1 MPTPEQERLR
11 RLRDRQLATRDP
23 LIKQRRLDRTISQR
37 HRSARQPLSLRRIWA
52 EIPHWARGTMYG
64 MLGGALVTAVL
75 PLLWPSTWSVVI
87 GLASVAVLAIV
98 GFFFGRAAD
107 TRDEIKDLMR

>member
-37 HRSARQPLSLRRIWA
+37 HRSARQPLSLGRVWA
-52 EIPHWARGTMYG
+52 EVPHWAKGALYG
-64 MLGGALVTAVL
+64 LLAGALVTAVL
-75 PLLWPSTWSVVI
+75 PLVWPSGWAVAV
-87 GLASVAVLAIV
+87 GLATVIVLAIV